1 MQHHVETQTND
12 STMAKIRPATILES
26 KDCPNCGQTI
36 NRIRYTNPMTLVE
49 NEMWAQTCN
58 CAVLDEMR
66 RVQQENAAANAKAR
80 EENAIQTLITNTLV
94 SPDLKTATFSNYE
107 PTDPKLLEAKKLIM
121 AYVDEWREGNVILHG
136 TPGVGK
142 SHLGFSAM
150 KKTIRN
156 GKTALFIS
164 VPLLLTKIRSTFRK
178 DSEVSSDDI
187 ITLCKDVDLLIL
199 DDIGIEA
206 SKEFAMEQLYII
218 LDGRQGK
225 RTMFTT
231 NYSLEELYTI
241 AKPAHASR
249 MFGGARP
256 IAMNGK
262 DYRKT
267 RTPNW

>member
-1 MQHHVETQTND
+1 MQHHVGTQTND

-80 EENAIQTLITNTLV
+80 EDNAIQTLITNTLV

-107 PTDPKLLEAKKLIM
+107 PTDPNLLEAKALIM
-121 AYVDEWREGNVILHG
+121 RYVDEELEGNVILHG

-156 GKTALFIS
+156 GQTALFIS

-187 ITLCKDVDLLIL
+187 ITLCKHVDLLVL
-199 DDIGIEA
+199 DDVGIEA